1 MWGKV
6 NTKIILGGNV
16 GKYTMY
22 CKLKI
27 FYSVMITMGLAACLE
42 PQIPDTIEQMPTTP
56 FHVEVISEN
65 LEMPWSVIP
74 LPSTA
79 GLGDY
84 LVTER
89 GGVLKTLAKDGTTH
103 IVTGLVEDIYVKQQG
118 GLFDVAL
125 AEDFEQSNR
134 IYISY
139 ARGTDNRN
147 TTALISAKIDISG
160 LKDLQPLFEAKP
172 WKDTANHF
180 GGRIAVLSDET
191 VALSLGD
198 GFTYR
203 EAAQDKSSHLGKIIR
218 IKTDG
223 TVPKDNPFVSENSK
237 TSDITSKILTY
248 GHRNI
253 QGLFYDKIS
262 GRLWSHEHGPRGGDE
277 LNLIEPGLNYGWP
290 LATTGTDYTGA
301 KISPHK
307 TLSKTQGFVKDW
319 VPSIAPSGLLVYRGD
334 LFPNWNGDIFVGGLV
349 SGDIRHLSMDG
360 DSVLSETSLFA
371 DLGGRVRDVKQ
382 DNDGALLVLIEDP
395 TKGKLLRI
403 SPR

>member
-1 MWGKV
+1 VK
-6 NTKIILGGNV
+6 
-16 GKYTMY
+16 
-22 CKLKI
+22 
-27 FYSVMITMGLAACLE
+27 
-42 PQIPDTIEQMPTTP
+42 
-56 FHVEVISEN
+56 
-65 LEMPWSVIP
+65 
-74 LPSTA
+74 
-79 GLGDY
+79 
-84 LVTER
+84 
-89 GGVLKTLAKDGTTH
+89 GVLKTLAKDGTTH

-180 GGRIAVLSDET
+180 ET

-253 QGLFYDKIS
+253 QGRAS
-262 GRLWSHEHGPRGGDE
+262 RGGRIKFDR
-277 LNLIEPGLNYGWP
+277 
-290 LATTGTDYTGA
+290 TGFKLWVA
-301 KISPHK
+301 IS
-307 TLSKTQGFVKDW
+307 D
-319 VPSIAPSGLLVYRGD
+319 
-334 LFPNWNGDIFVGGLV
+334 NWNRLYWCQNIA
-349 SGDIRHLSMDG
+349 S
-360 DSVLSETSLFA
+360 
-371 DLGGRVRDVKQ
+371 
-382 DNDGALLVLIEDP
+382 
-395 TKGKLLRI
+395 
-403 SPR
+403 